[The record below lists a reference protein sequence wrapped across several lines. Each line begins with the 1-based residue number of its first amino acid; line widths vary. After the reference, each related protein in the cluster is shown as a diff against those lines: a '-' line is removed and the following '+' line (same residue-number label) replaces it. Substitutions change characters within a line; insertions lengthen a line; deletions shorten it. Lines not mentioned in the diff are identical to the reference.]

1 MRMMMI
7 AAALAAAGVQVP
19 GDDSRT
25 ALVPGTVEVQVVD
38 EQHQTPKQ
46 DALFAAAV
54 GDALTDANFLILPG
68 EGHSRY
74 IARVTASEEARG
86 TVTTAAKS
94 GGDINAGAGRIGV
107 SLPGAK
113 TQLSGLVVT
122 RLDVQLVLR
131 DSGQVVWS
139 GRASTAQVRGT
150 AAGAPQAVAEKL
162 ANAIIRRFPQPMEGP
177 ISVP

>member
-19 GDDSRT
+19 DDDSRP
-25 ALVPGTVEVQVVD
+25 ALTPGTVEVQVVD
-38 EQHQTPKQ
+38 EQHQTPKR
-46 DALFAAAV
+46 DVLFAAAV
-54 GDALTDANFLILPG
+54 GDALTNANFLILPG

-86 TVTTAAKS
+86 TVATPAKS
-94 GGDINAGAGRIGV
+94 SGDINAVGGRIGV

-139 GRASTAQVRGT
+139 GSASTAQVRGT
-150 AAGAPQAVAEKL
+150 AAGAPQAVVKKL
-162 ANAIIRRFPQPMEGP
+162 ADALIRRFPQPMEGP